1 MVFCCWVSIG
11 AFLWHGSISERLLLL
26 VFHLWFFSGLQ
37 LEGFFSGFRLVVFY
51 FWVSIGEFLLLDE
64 WVFIAWFLKFLLV
77 GFHSCVSID
86 GLRLVGFYWWVF
98 CGWVSFGEVLLLDEW
113 AFIAWFPLV
122 SFYWWVS
129 INVFLLMGFDWW
141 VSIGG

>member
-1 MVFCCWVSIG
+1 MDFDWWFSISGFPLASFYCWMRGFYCLVSI
-11 AFLWHGSISERLLLL
+11 S
-26 VFHLWFFSGLQ
+26 
-37 LEGFFSGFRLVVFY
+37 
-51 FWVSIGEFLLLDE
+51 
-64 WVFIAWFLKFLLV
+64 KFLLV

-98 CGWVSFGEVLLLDEW
+98 CGWVSFDEFPLLDEW
-113 AFIAWFPLV
+113 VFIAWFPLV